1 MKKRFAALAAA
12 LCLLLAG
19 CGPKQEEKKGPYDSG
34 DVAALLD
41 SGIFSEV
48 PEQLDADIICPVF
61 DVDET
66 LVKECAAYLPTGL
79 NSEALALFVLNK
91 AEDAPAVEE
100 AVRSWI
106 SDQIESFADYGPNE
120 VPKLEGA
127 VVSVRENTVLLVV
140 GSEPSAAQTAVE
152 SLGS

>member
-1 MKKRFAALAAA
+1 MKKRFAALTAA
-12 LCLLLAG
+12 LCILLAG
-19 CGPKQEEKKGPYDSG
+19 CGPKQGEAKEPYDSA

-61 DVDET
+61 GVDSA

-79 NSEALALFVLNK
+79 NSEALALFVLEK
-91 AEDAPAVEE
+91 AEDAGAVEE
-100 AVRSWI
+100 AVRSWV

-140 GSEPSAAQTAVE
+140 GSEPAAAQTAVDG
-152 SLGS
+152 LNG